1 MLIKPK
7 ASSYYFEVN
16 VLFLHLKKDGNGRF
30 GFYSLSS
37 SFLPGIFLEKGLFSS
52 LVISWRLRKP
62 THFLFV
68 DLMPP
73 FEIGKTLVLCYNSPL
88 LTHTYFLY
96 RTAACWPDCR
106 NADLEQRHN
115 WGWSTPLHPFRAARR
130 ETWDGNAVILPFKI
144 SY

>member
-1 MLIKPK
+1 MITRMLIKPK

-68 DLMPP
+68 GLMPP
-73 FEIGKTLVLCYNSPL
+73 FEIGKTGVVLQQPTPH
-88 LTHTYFLY
+88 THLFSL
-96 RTAACWPDCR
+96 
-106 NADLEQRHN
+106 
-115 WGWSTPLHPFRAARR
+115 
-130 ETWDGNAVILPFKI
+130 
-144 SY
+144 